1 MWSDSTEPSL
11 QNYCYKKRRLNLL
24 TIRIPKMK
32 NESSTDRIIRVIAA
46 VVIFIIALFTTGII
60 QIVLYVLAAI
70 MLFTAIT
77 GFCLLYKLLGI
88 NTDAM

>member
-1 MWSDSTEPSL
+1 
-11 QNYCYKKRRLNLL
+11 
-24 TIRIPKMK
+24 MK